1 MFNVVAFLTVFTL
14 LAWGAPGTASSQTL
28 QIKVGAATATDHA
41 PVFVAVERGIFPKHG
56 LDAKV
61 NMFETGQENINNLL
75 SGNQDLY
82 VGGTVPFLVGVSNGM
97 PLMLIGH
104 LHGDPNRTEY
114 ADNESIVAGP
124 KAGIKVGDIKALKG
138 KRIGTVQGSGAEA
151 YVVGMLTQNG
161 MKASDVTLR
170 NLKPSELVT
179 ALRTEQV
186 DAITIWE
193 PWGSTAITQVPGSV
207 RVSAGGCQSC
217 YDPGVIITT
226 RKVIAEKPEVL
237 RRFMVAFAEAQQWA
251 RQNFDAAA
259 EINVRWIPGV
269 DLATMKLAIRN
280 SVFDHRMSQ
289 YTRDMYAEKEIPY
302 LVREKRVNKP
312 YDPATVIDAQF
323 YLYAEKTAPQFYADL
338 PRIPDAIRL
347 K

>member
-1 MFNVVAFLTVFTL
+1 MRRVGVLMLALTCLV
-14 LAWGAPGTASSQTL
+14 WGAGVATGQTL
-28 QIKVGAATATDHA
+28 QTKIGAATATDHA
-41 PVFVAVERGIFPKHG
+41 PVFAAVERGIFPKHG

-75 SGNQDLY
+75 AGNQDAY

-97 PLMLIGH
+97 PLVLIGM

-124 KAGIKVGDIKALKG
+124 KAGVKAGDIKALKG
-138 KRIGTVQGSGAEA
+138 KTIGTVVGSGAEA
-151 YVVGMLTQNG
+151 YVVGMLAQNG
-161 MKASDVTLR
+161 LKASDVTLR
-170 NLKPSELVT
+170 NIKPSELVT
-179 ALRTEQV
+179 ALRTGQV

-193 PWGSTAITQVPGSV
+193 PWGSTALIQVPGAI
-207 RVSAGGCQSC
+207 RVSAGGCQAC

-226 RKVIAEKPEVL
+226 KKVIAEKPEVL
-237 RRFMVAFAEAQQWA
+237 RRFMLSFAEAQQWV

-269 DLATMKLAIRN
+269 DLPTMKEAIRHSN
-280 SVFDHRMSQ
+280 IDHRMSK
-289 YTRDMYAEKEIPY
+289 YAHDMYAEKELPY
-302 LVREKRVNKP
+302 LVSQKKISKS
-312 YDPATVIDAQF
+312 YDPAIAIDPQF
-323 YLYAEKTAPQFYADL
+323 YLYAEKTAPQFYKDL
-338 PRIPDAIRL
+338 PPIPDAIRL